1 MGGGEGEA
9 GQGLGGREGREGV
22 SHGEEGNY
30 KVFGVDSTV
39 SSPSCRPQ

>member
-9 GQGLGGREGREGV
+9 GQGLGGREGRGGV
-22 SHGEEGNY
+22 GQGEGNY